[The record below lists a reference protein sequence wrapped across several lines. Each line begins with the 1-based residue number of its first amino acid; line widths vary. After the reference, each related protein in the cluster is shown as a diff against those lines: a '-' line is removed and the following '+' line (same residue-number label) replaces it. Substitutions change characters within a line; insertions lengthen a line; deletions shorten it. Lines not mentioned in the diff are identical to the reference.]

1 MIAAPSHGRE
11 GGRRGWLGQ
20 DKARPVASSACRCGG
35 SRLEPGRAG
44 PLPPGEGFGAHKDA
58 SPPIALNG
66 KPPLV
71 VEGAPIL
78 NRIAG
83 DPTARQKDRG
93 SIGAPRE
100 SLRRLRCEKLP
111 FGQAVGVHNKRRAP
125 LLPAA
130 DKAFWPSAATAA
142 EHPPDAEERN
152 PDGDRQAAR
161 RKKSVDDGATNHSH
175 ILSTT
180 PPPFKWS
187 CLHLR
192 KLSAPSAHQPGR
204 GAHQPSKAVGSGRSG
219 RMAAG
224 RPEKN
229 RTHQTQ
235 EGAGRSPLPRVIPI
249 VGRPPPATIIAA
261 VRPPV
266 AFASCWQAS
275 SGGPSSRRSQRW
287 QASSPKW
294 RAPARSRAFLRRE

>member
-180 PPPFKWS
+180 PP
-187 CLHLR
+187 
-192 KLSAPSAHQPGR
+192 LSSGLACISASYPPHPRTNRAGARTNLAKRSDR
-204 GAHQPSKAVGSGRSG
+204 GAPGEWR
-219 RMAAG
+219 R
-224 RPEKN
+224 
-229 RTHQTQ
+229 
-235 EGAGRSPLPRVIPI
+235 
-249 VGRPPPATIIAA
+249 
-261 VRPPV
+261 
-266 AFASCWQAS
+266 
-275 SGGPSSRRSQRW
+275 GGPKKTAPIKHRRE
-287 QASSPKW
+287 
-294 RAPARSRAFLRRE
+294 RAEARSLE